1 MHDAGCTVERRPYPE
16 SHHESCIVHHASGGV
31 LRVLF
36 IGDIIGEPGRKM
48 VRANM
53 RSLVEKHAP
62 DLIIANGENAAGG
75 FGITPEIAEE
85 LFSLGIHV
93 LTSGNHVW
101 DKKEIEPYLVKQDR
115 LIRPANY
122 PNGSPGYG
130 SVVISTPAGK
140 AAVLNLEGR
149 VFMSNLDDPFRVGA
163 REVDT
168 LRKETPVVII
178 DFHAE
183 ATSEK
188 NALAW
193 HLNGK
198 ASALIGTHTH
208 VQTSDERI
216 LTEGTAFITDV
227 GMTGP
232 SDSVI
237 GVKKE
242 QAIARFLYQTP
253 HRFEIPKGPVHLN
266 AVVIEVDEKS
276 GKAVSIERIYIKSS

>member
-1 MHDAGCTVERRPYPE
+1 
-16 SHHESCIVHHASGGV
+16 VHQEDW

-48 VRANM
+48 VRASM
-53 RSLVEKHAP
+53 RGLMETHSP
-62 DLIIANGENAAGG
+62 DIVIANGENAAGG
-75 FGITPEIAEE
+75 FGITAEIAEE

-101 DKKEIEPYLVKQDR
+101 DKKEIEPYLTKQDR

-122 PNGSPGYG
+122 PEGNPGYG
-130 SVVISTPAGK
+130 SVVISSAAGK

-149 VFMSNLDDPFRVGA
+149 VFMSNLEDPFRVA
-163 REVDT
+163 EREIEK
-168 LRKETPVVII
+168 LKKETPVVII

-188 NALAW
+188 IALAW
-193 HLNGK
+193 HVDGK
-198 ASALIGTHTH
+198 ASAVIGTHTH
-208 VQTSDERI
+208 VPTADERV
-216 LTEGTAFITDV
+216 LTAGTAFITDV

-232 SDSVI
+232 LESVI

-253 HRFEIPKGPVHLN
+253 HRFEIPKGPVRLD
-266 AVVIEVDEKS
+266 AVLVEVDGKT
-276 GKAVSIERIYIKSS
+276 GKANAIERIHLRS